1 MADPK
6 VHRELKA
13 IFSADV
19 KGYSRLMGD
28 DDEHTIRTIIN
39 YRGIITRLIQKYQGR
54 VVDAPGDNILAEF
67 GSPINAVN
75 GAMKIQKALK
85 SENDKL
91 PEQRRMDFRIGIN
104 LGDIIHVEDRIY
116 GDSVNIAAR
125 IESLADPG
133 GISIS
138 RGVFEQVDGKVSAD
152 FVDLGPHSVKN
163 IKKPVTIYK
172 LLISE
177 AGRTSEDAKAK
188 VPRWRLIPV
197 AIIAVALVAAGAILF
212 YHRSKPDFQP
222 ASVERMAYSLPDM
235 PSIAVLPFD
244 NFSDDEKLG
253 FFASGLTEDLTTALS
268 KVPELFVISRNST
281 ATYKGKP
288 TNVKQVAEEQG
299 VQYVLGG
306 SVQRAGDQLRITTQ
320 LIDALNGR
328 HLRAERFNRSEK
340 DIFALQDEIVKRVV
354 VELQVKLTEG
364 DRARI
369 ASRGTDNLEAW
380 LLRYEAAAEF
390 YKFTREGMVRARE
403 LYEAAHRADPDWSRP
418 VAALASVDWYEA
430 KRGWSASKAD
440 PIRSGL
446 ALAQRSIEMDP
457 KDPLGY
463 HALGNLYAL
472 NGQGERAIEL
482 RRKAVELAPN
492 DFNAVAGL
500 ATRLKDFGGEQEA
513 VQLFEHAMRLS
524 PKHPWWVLHGYG
536 VALHLV
542 GRKKEAVVSLRKAIS
557 HKPKTD
563 LPYAFLAAVYADMG
577 RMEEAKQAAREVTR
591 LNPTFSANRFMKSH
605 TLHDAARDARFVEL
619 LRRAGLPQ

>member
-19 KGYSRLMGD
+19 KGYSKLMGD
-28 DDEHTIRTIIN
+28 DDEHTVDTITR
-39 YRGIITRLIQKYQGR
+39 YQGIITEVIERHQGR
-54 VVDAPGDNILAEF
+54 VVAAPGDNILAVF
-67 GSPINAVN
+67 GSSLNAVES
-75 GAMKIQKALK
+75 AIEVQRALK
-85 SENDKL
+85 LENEKL
-91 PEQRRMDFRIGIN
+91 PEARRMDFRIGIN
-104 LGDIIHVEDRIY
+104 LGEIIHVDQQVY

-125 IESLADPG
+125 IESLAEPG

-138 RGVFEQVDGKVSAD
+138 RGVFEQVDGKVAAD
-152 FVDLGPHSVKN
+152 FVDLGPQSVKN

-172 LLISE
+172 LLISD
-177 AGRTSEDAKAK
+177 AGTAGQAVKAT
-188 VPRWRLIPV
+188 VPRRRLIPV
-197 AIIAVALVAAGAILF
+197 SIIAVVLALAGAVLL
-212 YHRSKPDFQP
+212 YHRSRPEFQSV
-222 ASVERMAYSLPDM
+222 SVERMAYPLPDM

-253 FFASGLTEDLTTALS
+253 FFASGLTEDLTSALS

-281 ATYKGKP
+281 APYKGKAVD
-288 TNVKQVAEEQG
+288 VKQVAEEQG
-299 VQYVLGG
+299 VQYVLEG

-328 HLRAERFNRSEK
+328 HLWAERFNRQEK

-364 DRARI
+364 DRARV
-369 ASRGTDNLEAW
+369 ASRGTDNVEAW
-380 LLRYEAAAEF
+380 LLRFEAAGEF
-390 YKFTREGMVRARE
+390 YKFTREGMIRARE
-403 LYEAAHRADPDWSRP
+403 LYEAAHRADPAWSRP

-430 KRGWSASKAD
+430 KQGWSPSKAD
-440 PIRSGL
+440 SIRSGL
-446 ALAQRSIEMDP
+446 ALAQRAIEMDP

-472 NGQGERAIEL
+472 SGQGERAIEL

-513 VQLFEHAMRLS
+513 IQLFERAMRLS

-536 VALHLV
+536 VALHLA
-542 GRKKEAVVSLRKAIS
+542 GRKEDALAALNKAIAYQPGS
-557 HKPKTD
+557 E
-563 LPYAFLAAVYADMG
+563 LPYAFLAAVYAEMD
-577 RMEEAKQAAREVTR
+577 RMDEARKAAREVIR
-591 LNPTFSANRFMKSH
+591 LNPNFSAVRFMKSH
-605 TLHDAARDARFVEL
+605 TLHDSARDARFVEL